1 MFNSAMFSHPVKSD
15 AEHFNMNKRSES
27 VAQKGAY
34 AYRALR
40 FPTTLPNLVPTT
52 NTEHPTSPKT
62 ERREKKK
69 DKYKHPSIPLNC
81 FTGVGGTDAK

>member
-62 ERREKKK
+62 ERGKRKRTNT
-69 DKYKHPSIPLNC
+69 KHPLALNC